1 MFRKAT
7 EKKSFSQRSLVYL
20 VIGFAIVLL
29 MSGDY
34 NGYSDAIVSLTP
46 FIFIWL
52 FVGGVVIAVALILPG
67 ISGSFMLL
75 ILGLYNTVITA
86 ITDFNIPILIPI
98 ALGGIVG
105 TVLSARLIEMLLNR
119 YPEQTYMIIFGFI
132 LGSVFG
138 VFPGFDGINSLI
150 GVVLGIFG
158 FIVTSYISK
167 EEREE

>member
-1 MFRKAT
+1 
-7 EKKSFSQRSLVYL
+7 
-20 VIGFAIVLL
+20 

-105 TVLSARLIEMLLNR
+105 TVYVRRLQLFQLFLLR
-119 YPEQTYMIIFGFI
+119 
-132 LGSVFG
+132 L
-138 VFPGFDGINSLI
+138 
-150 GVVLGIFG
+150 
-158 FIVTSYISK
+158 
-167 EEREE
+167 